1 MKWINKL
8 SIKNKLLLGFTIL
21 LTFVLVLIYVSFSSL
36 TTMRDTQRTL
46 TTVEYPLSIELL
58 KLRSALNRER
68 LAITR
73 IVLVQDDQVSK
84 QWYDELI
91 DMNTTITSIIDTI
104 QVLGKDHPK
113 IISDIQGFAHQRKT
127 FRAYEDTLLHVYNTP
142 QTHEKA
148 ELLLTGTLFEFNENM
163 RENIVGLSNI
173 SEAEDEFLRQKTE
186 TTFNNVV
193 VSFAVFGALLILLC
207 LVLTVFFV
215 RVIALPIQALAK
227 QADQIAYG
235 DLTVRIQVKEGND
248 EVAVMQRSFGMMVS
262 SLRSVSEE
270 LKTTVD
276 TLDSLSNEVNAELE
290 RGFNDTAAILRWIEK
305 FSGSVTAISKGLN
318 ALMNE
323 FKL

>member
-8 SIKNKLLLGFTIL
+8 SIRNKLLLGFTVL

-36 TTMRDTQRTL
+36 TTIRDTQRTL

-73 IVLVQDDQVSK
+73 IVLVQDDEVTK
-84 QWYDELI
+84 QWNDELVGL
-91 DMNTTITSIIDTI
+91 NTTVTSIIDTI
-104 QVLGKDHPK
+104 QILGKDKPK
-113 IISDIQGFAHQRKT
+113 IISGIQDFARQRNT
-127 FRAYEDTLLHVYNTP
+127 FKAYKDTLLHVYNTP
-142 QTHEKA
+142 QTHVKA
-148 ELLLTGTLFEFNENM
+148 ELLLTGTLFVINENM
-163 RENIVGLSNI
+163 RENIVGLSDI
-173 SEAEDEFLRQKTE
+173 SEMDVELLKQKAE
-186 TTFNNVV
+186 TTYNNVV
-193 VSFAVFGALLILLC
+193 MSFAVFGVLLILLC
-207 LVLTVFFV
+207 LMLTVFFV
-215 RVIALPIQALAK
+215 RAIALPIQALAK
-227 QADQIAYG
+227 QADRIAYG
-235 DLTVRIQVKEGND
+235 DLSVKIEVKDGSD

-270 LKTTVD
+270 LKSTVD
-276 TLDSLSNEVNAELE
+276 TLDNLSSEVNSELE

-305 FSGSVTAISKGLN
+305 FSASVTAISKGLN